1 MTMKKFKLL
10 LLVCLIPLAGIAQE
24 TPEAVKAKIKEV
36 KLSEKYV
43 YAETTSTQ
51 SLAEAQQNA
60 IDLLRR
66 HVLNVLTEK
75 EGDPKQAEK
84 VWDELGKQ
92 YERLTV
98 SADSLFRVFVYI
110 PKDRLLATKV
120 TDTMPAT
127 PIVQAEKVSAAT
139 PTSGLSEEDFLF
151 EAPKEE
157 DTQMDEATLLRFFGQ
172 MEMVESKPQKINSE
186 VAEKAATPV
195 ETPQL
200 KQMALVEATPVEATP
215 VEATPVEATPVEA
228 VPIEATVVPVE
239 ATPVEAAPAEVAP
252 VAPAPLRKELQDMLA
267 MKTYKEALVYLNR
280 QKEEGRA
287 IYGRIKTMTAPAKS
301 YLLVVRNGE
310 MVTILD
316 KGASVRTNLKTNLE
330 EPVKNYLGYGVIW
343 FQLF

>member
-1 MTMKKFKLL
+1 MKKFKLL
-10 LLVCLIPLAGIAQE
+10 LLICLIPLAGIAQE

-66 HVLNVLTEK
+66 NALNLLTEK

-110 PKDRLLATKV
+110 PKDRLLANKV
-120 TDTMPAT
+120 ADTMPAT
-127 PIVQAEKVSAAT
+127 PIVQAEKASAAT
-139 PTSGLSEEDFLF
+139 PTSALSEEDFLF

-157 DTQMDEATLLRFFGQ
+157 DTQMDEATLLRFFSQ

-186 VAEKAATPV
+186 VAEKAPTPV
-195 ETPQL
+195 ETPQP
-200 KQMALVEATPVEATP
+200 KEVAS
-215 VEATPVEATPVEA
+215 VEATPVEA
-228 VPIEATVVPVE
+228 VPVEATPVE
-239 ATPVEAAPAEVAP
+239 AAPVEAAPAEVAP
-252 VAPAPLRKELQDMLA
+252 VAPVPLRKELQDMLA

-316 KGASVRTNLKTNLE
+316 RGASVRTNLKTNLE

>member
-10 LLVCLIPLAGIAQE
+10 LLICLIPLAGIAQE

-66 HVLNVLTEK
+66 NALNLLTEK

-110 PKDRLLATKV
+110 PKDRLLANKV
-120 TDTMPAT
+120 ADTMPAT
-127 PIVQAEKVSAAT
+127 PIVQAEKASAAT
-139 PTSGLSEEDFLF
+139 PTSALSEEDFLF

-186 VAEKAATPV
+186 VAEKASTPV
-195 ETPQL
+195 ETPQP
-200 KQMALVEATPVEATP
+200 KQVAS
-215 VEATPVEATPVEA
+215 VEATPVEA
-228 VPIEATVVPVE
+228 VPVEATVASVE
-239 ATPVEAAPAEVAP
+239 AAPVEAAPAEVAP
-252 VAPAPLRKELQDMLA
+252 VAPVPLRKELQDMLA

-316 KGASVRTNLKTNLE
+316 RGASVRTNLKTNLE
-330 EPVKNYLGYGVIW
+330 EPIKNYLGYGVIW